1 MSQENVEIVRG
12 IWEAFARF
20 EFPVEAFADDVEW
33 HTASDLPDRET
44 CRGVPAVQRMLAEGW
59 ALVVEPACRAE
70 ELVDAGDSV
79 VVRWRG
85 WGKGRTSGIPVEW
98 HEAHTYAL
106 RDGKV
111 AQVREFRSWPEAL
124 EAAGLRE

>member
-1 MSQENVEIVRG
+1 MSQENLEIVRS

-20 EFPVEAFADDVEW
+20 EFPAEAFADDVEW

-44 CRGVPAVQRMLAEGW
+44 CKGVPAVQQMLAEGL
-59 ALVVEPACRAE
+59 ATVVEPALRAD

-85 WGKGRTSGIPVEW
+85 SGKGRASGIPIEW
-98 HEAHTYAL
+98 HEAHTYVL

-111 AQVREFRSWPEAL
+111 AQVREFRSWREAL
-124 EAAGLRE
+124 EAAGLSE